1 MRTLQHRITTDTRYV
16 LIGFPVTVIAFV
28 LVVAG
33 VAAGLGGAVAFVG
46 LPVLAATAVLARKFA
61 DAERAA
67 LPDVVGRPLARPEYP
82 AAPAG
87 AGWFRRTM
95 TPIANGQA
103 FLDLLHAIV
112 ALPFAIVSFV
122 LTAVWWAG
130 AIAGLTFPIYGWAL
144 AKLPGLDGGLPA
156 LLGLGDGD
164 GVFVAFNTAA
174 GLLFAL
180 TLPAVVRIAAT
191 LKANLAE
198 ALLTRPAPRPQAV
211 RHPYEKSVLAA

>member
-16 LIGFPVTVIAFV
+16 LAGFPVTVIAFV

-33 VAAGLGGAVAFVG
+33 VAAGLGSAVAFVG

-61 DAERAA
+61 DAERTA
-67 LPDVVGRPLARPEYP
+67 LPGVTGQAFSRPEYP
-82 AAPAG
+82 RAPVG
-87 AGWFRRTM
+87 AGWFRRAM

-103 FLDLLHAIV
+103 FLDLVHAIV

-144 AKLPGLDGGLPA
+144 AKIPGLDGGLPA

-174 GLLFAL
+174 GLMFAL

-191 LKANLAE
+191 LKASLAQ
-198 ALLTRPAPRPQAV
+198 ALLTRPAPLRQPV
-211 RHPYEKSVLAA
+211 RHPYEESVLAA